1 MTESTTAM
9 LQKGLLFII
18 FGAAIAVLPYVLT
31 APTLHTVLFAFS
43 LLGWFL
49 LAMGGTLAFRHLRPR
64 KPSTNVKP
72 VAKL

>member
-1 MTESTTAM
+1 
-9 LQKGLLFII
+9 
-18 FGAAIAVLPYVLT
+18 
-31 APTLHTVLFAFS
+31 LHTFLFAFS

-49 LAMGGTLAFRHLRPR
+49 LAMGGTLVFRHLRPR